1 MLKIDIEKALHGF
14 SGEMKLD
21 VDIKIADG
29 EFIAL
34 AGQSG
39 SGKTTLLRII
49 AGLESPESGSMSM
62 DGVKWYAREGRRV
75 VVLEAQRRGVGFV
88 FQDYALFPNMTV
100 LENLLFVK
108 KDRALAAKML
118 ELVEL
123 EELRSRYPAT
133 LSGGQKQRVAL
144 VRSLMNRPK
153 ILLLDE
159 PLSALDP
166 SMRTKLQDE
175 LLRIHKEFEVTT
187 IMVSHDPSEIYRI
200 ADRVIVLQ
208 NGVVVKEGTPRD
220 VLLRSSGSQKFSFD
234 GEILEITKADVLNVA
249 VIAIGNQ
256 IVEVVLNRK
265 ESEKFRVGDRV
276 KVGAKA
282 FAPNISRVTS
292 GRIEI

>member
-1 MLKIDIEKALHGF
+1 MLKIDIKKALHGF
-14 SGEMKLD
+14 SGEMNLD
-21 VDIKIADG
+21 VDIKIEER

-49 AGLESPESGSMSM
+49 AGLEMPDSGVLSM
-62 DGVKWYAREGRRV
+62 DETLWFRRGEGKNLLV
-75 VVLEAQRRGVGFV
+75 EAQKRGVGFV

-100 LENLLFVK
+100 LENLLFVN
-108 KDRALAAKML
+108 KDRVLAEKML
-118 ELVEL
+118 EMVEL
-123 EELRSRYPAT
+123 EELKNRYPAT

-166 SMRTKLQDE
+166 AMRTKLQDE
-175 LLRIHKEFEVTT
+175 LLRIHKEFAITT

-208 NGVVVKEGTPRD
+208 NGVVVQEGTPKD

-265 ESEKFRVGDRV
+265 ESERFRVGDRV

-282 FAPNISRVTS
+282 FAPNITKITNSRVV
-292 GRIEI
+292 I